1 METKTFNIV
10 ALVSVAIHLLFINNS
25 VAFSYGGVSFSLQM
39 YGFQLMVHLL
49 VLGALKL
56 WISKEGGK

>member
-10 ALVSVAIHLLFINNS
+10 ALVSLAIHLIFINNS
-25 VAFSYGGVSFSLQM
+25 VAYEYGGVTFALQV
-39 YGFQLMVHLL
+39 YGFQLMIHLL

-56 WISKEGGK
+56 WIPKDGGK